1 MDELVYLKND
11 EPVCSSLQVAE
22 KFGKRHAD
30 VMRSIDNLIKNDST
44 QNCVQCFKQSAY
56 KDDTGKS
63 NKMYVMNK
71 DGFAF
76 LVMGFTG
83 KKANEWK
90 WQYIKAFNQMEKFIR
105 EKQTQTWIETRKAG
119 KLTRKAE
126 TDTIKNLVEYAK
138 GQGSQHADKLYMTYS
153 KLANKMT
160 GVSKRDEATVM
171 QLNNLSLM
179 EHIILCVID
188 AGIIDGKHYKEIYQ
202 DCKKRLETVKD
213 LRVDRRCRK
222 KLNRKRLLIMKHE
235 NRSCMKMCTERLQT
249 PVIRRN
255 SQCRRVIGK

>member
-1 MDELVYLKND
+1 MVTARNNLVYLKND

-63 NKMYVMNK
+63 NKMYMMNK

-138 GQGSQHADKLYMTYS
+138 TQGSQHADKLYMTYS
-153 KLANKMT
+153 KLANKMA

-188 AGIIDGKHYKEIYQ
+188 AGLIDGKHYKEIYQ
-202 DCKKRLETVKD
+202 DCKKRLEMVKD
-213 LRVDRRCRK
+213 LAY
-222 KLNRKRLLIMKHE
+222 LE
-235 NRSCMKMCTERLQT
+235 QSA
-249 PVIRRN
+249 
-255 SQCRRVIGK
+255 

>member
-1 MDELVYLKND
+1 MNNLVYLKND

-22 KFGKRHAD
+22 KFGKEHRN
-30 VMRSIDNLIKNDST
+30 VLQNVDNLIAENLAVKSM
-44 QNCVQCFKQSAY
+44 FKLSSYKADNGQSY
-56 KDDTGKS
+56 RQF
-63 NKMYVMNK
+63 YMNR
-71 DGFAF
+71 DGFSL

-83 KKANEWK
+83 KKALDWK
-90 WQYIKAFNQMEKFIR
+90 LQYIKAFNQMEKFIR

-126 TDTIKNLVEYAK
+126 TDTIKNLVKYAK
-138 GQGSQHADKLYMTYS
+138 TQGSQHADKLYMTYS
-153 KLANKMT
+153 KLANKMA

-213 LRVDRRCRK
+213 LAY
-222 KLNRKRLLIMKHE
+222 LE
-235 NRSCMKMCTERLQT
+235 QSA
-249 PVIRRN
+249 
-255 SQCRRVIGK
+255 